1 MRSISILLATAFVFI
16 MQATDADARPRP
28 TAPAAGNR
36 RLDCIMGRAVD
47 LDPHRMQDA
56 SEVRYEGA
64 FPFALFLPARP
75 ARYTP
80 TPSPT
85 DDPEPV
91 DPATRILDD
100 PAKLAADMQVPFRR
114 VVDLWPE
121 RVEMIAEI
129 PGTSLLRLFVIS
141 EIDSRQ
147 GTAQLF
153 MTRAADAA
161 SLDLENVYQ
170 GACRVSSSASH

>member
-1 MRSISILLATAFVFI
+1 MRTISILLASALVLVT
-16 MQATDADARPRP
+16 QATAADAHKRP
-28 TAPAAGNR
+28 TAPKAADR
-36 RLDCIMGRAVD
+36 RLDCIMGRAID
-47 LDPHRMQDA
+47 LDPRKMQDA
-56 SEVRYEGA
+56 SEVHYEGA

-75 ARYTP
+75 TRYAP
-80 TPSPT
+80 PPSPT

-100 PAKLAADMQVPFRR
+100 PGKLAADIQAPFRR

-121 RVEMIAEI
+121 RVEMIADI
-129 PGTSLLRLFVIS
+129 PGESLVRLFIIS
-141 EIDSRQ
+141 QIDPRK

-161 SLDLENVYQ
+161 SLDLANVYQ
-170 GACRVSSSASH
+170 GACRVSSSASQ